1 MGTKLI
7 IEIFNLAEAAKDP
20 IQVLEANR
28 NHYLDQFIDI
38 MKAGVDWDLPEGD
51 PPFKTQ
57 RDLPIGNTDMSLYNV
72 LRRFYLFE
80 KKTQVN
86 QIKREMVFIQMLESI
101 HHTEAQLVLDLKNG
115 KIPYKY
121 PRLWK
126 AVGGRPVPPREVK
139 KEPVVEEKTIAEL
152 ALEPMEKPEKVKA
165 KKAAYNNGTETK
177 MFVPGEEPEGWIKGR
192 LKK

>member
-20 IQVLEANR
+20 VQVLEANR

-38 MKAGVDWDLPEGD
+38 MKAGVDWDLPEGN

-57 RDLPIGNTDMSLYNV
+57 KDLPLGNTDMSLYNV

-80 KKTQVN
+80 KKTKVN
-86 QIKREMVFIQMLESI
+86 HLKREMIFIQMLEAI
-101 HHTEAQLVLDLKNG
+101 HYTEAQLVLDLKNG
-115 KIPYKY
+115 EIPYKY

-139 KEPVVEEKTIAEL
+139 KEEPVVEEKTVAEPQSTE
-152 ALEPMEKPEKVKA
+152 AP
-165 KKAAYNNGTETK
+165 KKIKRVAYNNGTETK
-177 MFVPGEEPEGWIKGR
+177 MFVPGEEPEGWVKGR